1 MSTAP
6 ITPAFGRH
14 VVTAVLVAHNGARW
28 LPQSAAGLR
37 AQTRPPQRFVAVD
50 TGSTDGSAD
59 ILGQLLGADRV
70 VAAPLGTGF
79 GAAVDLGLAAT
90 DERSAEAY
98 PPPDDDEPD
107 GDQPVQ
113 WLWLL
118 HDDAEPEPHALEH
131 LLRHVDSSPT
141 VAVAGP
147 KLRGWSNRRTLLE
160 VGVTIA
166 RSGRRETGL
175 ERREQDQGQH
185 DGVHDVLAVSTAG
198 MLVRRDVWHALGG
211 LDPVLSLY
219 RDDVD
224 FGWRVNNAGHRV
236 VCVTDAVVHHAEA
249 ASHGRR
255 TLGAFAERYLRTD
268 RQHANYVL
276 LANLPLLLV
285 PLAGLRLIVGTALRA
300 LGLLVGKLPAN
311 AMGEV
316 LALGSVLAR
325 PDRLARARWRRRR
338 TRVVPY
344 RAVRPLLASPSSSL
358 RRGMETVTALVG
370 VGAAAS
376 FAAGRHRAVE
386 TGPASE
392 DAEDLPSWGTGLV
405 RRILRK
411 PAVVLALALLV
422 LTVVASRDLLGAGR
436 LMGGALLPAPDT
448 ASDLWRTYTEGWHP
462 VGVGSDTA
470 APPYLAVIAA
480 LGTVLF
486 GNASAAVSV
495 LLLAAVPLAGLT
507 AYLAL
512 RRVTSSPVLRI
523 WGATTYALLP
533 AVPGAVASG
542 RIGTATLAVLLP
554 IAAVAALRAL
564 RGGGAGRLRAAW
576 IGGSLLAVMSAF
588 APVVY
593 LVALVLGLGAVASRR
608 LHRPALIRLLV
619 LLVMPPR
626 AAAAVAARAGPPP
639 AAAPARR
646 RLGPARTWSTR
657 HCIRSPSSSCI
668 PAGRACTRSRS
679 PSAWC
684 WPRWRRCCVPTA
696 GGWSRPAGPPPWPAS
711 PVASR

>member
-6 ITPAFGRH
+6 NTPAFGRH

-28 LPQSAAGLR
+28 LPQSAAGLL
-37 AQTRPPQRFVAVD
+37 AQTRPPQEFVAVD
-50 TGSTDGSAD
+50 TGSTDDSAD
-59 ILGQLLGADRV
+59 LLGQLLGADRV

-90 DERSAEAY
+90 DQASAEAH
-98 PPPDDDEPD
+98 PPPDDDRSD
-107 GDQPVQ
+107 SDQPVQ

-185 DGVHDVLAVSTAG
+185 DGIHDVLAVSTAG
-198 MLVRRDVWHALGG
+198 MLVRRDVWDALGG

-224 FGWRVNNAGHRV
+224 FGWRVNSAGHRV

-255 TLGAFAERYLRTD
+255 TLGAFSERYLRVD

-285 PLAGLRLIVGTALRA
+285 PLAGLRLIVGTLLRA

-311 AMGEV
+311 AMGEL

-344 RAVRPLLASPSSSL
+344 RDVRRLLASPSSSL
-358 RRGMETVTALVG
+358 RRGMEPVTAGVG

-376 FAAGRHRAVE
+376 FAAGRHR
-386 TGPASE
+386 
-392 DAEDLPSWGTGLV
+392 
-405 RRILRK
+405 
-411 PAVVLALALLV
+411 
-422 LTVVASRDLLGAGR
+422 
-436 LMGGALLPAPDT
+436 
-448 ASDLWRTYTEGWHP
+448 
-462 VGVGSDTA
+462 
-470 APPYLAVIAA
+470 
-480 LGTVLF
+480 
-486 GNASAAVSV
+486 
-495 LLLAAVPLAGLT
+495 
-507 AYLAL
+507 
-512 RRVTSSPVLRI
+512 
-523 WGATTYALLP
+523 
-533 AVPGAVASG
+533 
-542 RIGTATLAVLLP
+542 
-554 IAAVAALRAL
+554 
-564 RGGGAGRLRAAW
+564 
-576 IGGSLLAVMSAF
+576 
-588 APVVY
+588 
-593 LVALVLGLGAVASRR
+593 
-608 LHRPALIRLLV
+608 
-619 LLVMPPR
+619 
-626 AAAAVAARAGPPP
+626 
-639 AAAPARR
+639 RR
-646 RLGPARTWSTR
+646 R
-657 HCIRSPSSSCI
+657 
-668 PAGRACTRSRS
+668 
-679 PSAWC
+679 
-684 WPRWRRCCVPTA
+684 
-696 GGWSRPAGPPPWPAS
+696 
-711 PVASR
+711 